1 VSASSYYTL
10 IPALPA
16 LPARIDQLKE
26 LPISILQLEQRLGML
41 DEVDQQQ
48 LTLALRLFQ
57 REREGDEGL
66 SDRDEVQ
73 HWQQEL
79 ARIQDGILKQLL
91 EQHLIWRTLI
101 AAQRY
106 RLAGQSEGK
115 AFQGFGDLVWL
126 IRRHW
131 QVSDFSLAGR
141 FPWLVEAQNMLKE
154 GQSAELEQ
162 HLLSWFWQ
170 QLRQLEQCYPF
181 SFTAVAAYRLRWS
194 IAEYRLRWQGEKAQE
209 QFNQLVI
216 SALAGFKQDET
227 LHSVTEA
234 G

>member
-1 VSASSYYTL
+1 MSSYYTL

-16 LPARIDQLKE
+16 LPAQLDQLKE

-41 DEVDQQQ
+41 DEGDRAE
-48 LTLALRLFQ
+48 LALALRLFQ
-57 REREGDEGL
+57 RERDGDEGL
-66 SDRDEVQ
+66 SDQDEVQ

-79 ARIQDGILKQLL
+79 DQIRDRDLRRLL
-91 EQHLIWRTLI
+91 EQHLIWRTLL

-106 RLAGQSEGK
+106 RQAGQAEGTG
-115 AFQGFGDLVWL
+115 FQGYGDLVWL

-131 QVSDFSLAGR
+131 QESDFALSGR
-141 FPWLVEAQNMLKE
+141 FPWLVDAQSMLKH

-162 HLLSWFWQ
+162 RLLTWFWQ
-170 QLRQLEQCYPF
+170 QLRALEQCCPF

-194 IAEYRLRWQGEKAQE
+194 IAEYRLRWQGEQAQE
-209 QFNQLVI
+209 YFGQLVVG
-216 SALAGFKQDET
+216 ALTGFQQDKA